1 MPRSKDVARQHAVV
15 AATARFKPNS
25 AEHDAAR
32 RDLKALNTREYIQRV
47 ISTWPPL
54 SDEQR
59 TRLAELLA
67 PAREA
72 IRQHRLTALESQE
85 ANLDAAYTTTP

>member
-1 MPRSKDVARQHAVV
+1 MPRSPSKPVAHQRARVAV
-15 AATARFKPNS
+15 TARFKPNS
-25 AEHDAAR
+25 PEHDAAR
-32 RDLKALNTREYIQRV
+32 RDLKALNLREYIMAV

-59 TRLAELLA
+59 TRLAELLQ

-72 IRQHRLTALESQE
+72 IREHRLAQLEAQE
-85 ANLDAAYTTTP
+85 AVDLK